1 MLIQKQ
7 TLEAAARRKK
17 KALVIG
23 VIIVVG
29 FAALFFRLFFMQVI
43 SGSYFRR
50 VADENRIQRFY
61 QKSSRGMIYDRHH
74 RLLAVNTPSFV
85 VSFTSYYLNQNEIDR
100 ISAELA
106 GILDLPLDEVR
117 EKTFSSVQR
126 LEPIVIDTDISRERA
141 LTIMER
147 KASLPGVSVE
157 IEPKRNYPL
166 NNLACH
172 VIGYVG
178 ELNLDEYK
186 DKRDLGYRIGDMI
199 GKTGIEAHYDKLLKG
214 DNGEKQIEISASGRQ
229 LRLLRETAP
238 VSGNDLELSIDADLQ
253 RVTQDALAGN
263 SGAAVVMNPRTGEVL
278 AMASAPSFNPN
289 IFLRP
294 ITRDEFQYLFRNKQR
309 PLFDK
314 VIQAQ
319 YPPGSVFKV
328 VTMATALQEGFVIP
342 EEKLE
347 CTGEYLLG
355 TYNQIFRCWKKTGH
369 GKISLMTAFAQS
381 CDIFF
386 YQLGLRL
393 GVTRLANYARSFGFG
408 SETGIDLPS
417 EKKGIVPDRA
427 WKKKAVKE
435 AWYDGDTLNMCIGQ
449 GYLWVT
455 PLQIASMMSAVA
467 NDGPYYRPQIVKR
480 IISPQGEVY
489 HDFFPEQLGEVQLDR
504 KNWQLIKQGLED
516 AVRIGTARQAYIQ
529 GLRVGGKTG
538 TAQNP
543 QGLDHAWFACLAP
556 VDNPQVVVV
565 VFLEHGGHG
574 GVAAAPIARHILE
587 AYFKESVKEQ
597 VKVAPDEIGD

>member
-7 TLEAAARRKK
+7 TLEAAVQRKK

-23 VIIVVG
+23 VIIVLG

-61 QKSSRGMIYDRHH
+61 TKSSRGLIYDRHH
-74 RLLAVNTPSFV
+74 KLLAVNTPSFV
-85 VSFTSYYLNQNEIDR
+85 VSFTSYYLNQNEIER

-106 GILDLPLDEVR
+106 GILDLPLDDVR

-126 LEPIVIDTDISRERA
+126 LEPIVIDYDVSRDRA

-147 KASLPGVSVE
+147 KASLPGVSVD
-157 IEPKRNYPL
+157 IEPKRSYPM

-186 DKRDLGYRIGDMI
+186 DKRDIGYRIGDKI

-214 DNGEKQIEISASGRQ
+214 ENGEKQIEISASGRQ

-238 VSGNDLELSIDADLQ
+238 QSGNDLELSIDADLQ
-253 RVTQDALAGN
+253 RLTQDALAGN

-278 AMASAPSFNPN
+278 AMASAPAFNPN
-289 IFLRP
+289 IFLRS

-314 VIQAQ
+314 AIQAQ

-328 VTMATALQEGFVIP
+328 VTMATGLQEGFIIP
-342 EEKLE
+342 AEKLE
-347 CTGEYLLG
+347 CTGEFLLG

-369 GKISLMTAFAQS
+369 GKISLLPAFAQS

-393 GVTRLANYARSFGFG
+393 GVTRLASYARSFGFG
-408 SETGIDLPS
+408 SVTSIDLPS

-435 AWYDGDTLNMCIGQ
+435 AWYDGDTLNMSIGQ

-455 PLQIASMMSAVA
+455 PLQIACMMSAVA
-467 NDGPYYRPQIVKR
+467 NDGPYYRPKIVKR
-480 IISPQGEVY
+480 ILSPQGEVY

-504 KNWQLIKQGLED
+504 QNWHLIKQGLED

-529 GLRVGGKTG
+529 GLHVAGKTG

-574 GVAAAPIARHILE
+574 GVAAAPIARRILE
-587 AYFKESVKEQ
+587 GYFKESVKEQ
-597 VKVAPDEIGD
+597 ITVAPDEIGD